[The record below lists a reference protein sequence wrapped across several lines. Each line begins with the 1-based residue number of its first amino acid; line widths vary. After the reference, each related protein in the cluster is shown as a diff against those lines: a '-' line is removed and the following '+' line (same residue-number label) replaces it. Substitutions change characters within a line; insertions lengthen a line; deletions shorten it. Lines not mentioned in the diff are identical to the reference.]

1 MATPIAPNAP
11 VKAVTPQDR
20 DMPSPRNL
28 KNDFTEPVTPK
39 NQGIPFVIP
48 NAPIRNAKNDDDDVR
63 GGSPR
68 YSPAQ
73 RVLFP
78 NLQL

>member
-1 MATPIAPNAP
+1 MASPLAPNAP
-11 VKAVTPQDR
+11 IKTANNQVR

-39 NQGIPFVIP
+39 NQGIPFVVP
-48 NAPIRNAKNDDDDVR
+48 NAPIRKNDDDNVQ

-78 NLQL
+78 NLLI